1 MPLSFSLAAHFVRA
15 ETALGAVQYRAI
27 QSAMERLTGARHAV
41 VRVGD
46 LDIPIL
52 RAGRGPVLLALHGF
66 SDRKETWLTALP
78 WLARAFDVIAPDLPG
93 FGAAPA
99 VAPDRATVVAQVATL
114 LGLLDALGLQRVHVA
129 GNSMGGG
136 IAARLAHDHPE
147 RVRSVALLAAAG
159 PAGFHPITQA
169 RLDAG
174 HNPLLPTSFADFLEL
189 ITLSYAHRPPWPRPL
204 LRHVAGVWMARH
216 AEHRAHFERMIA
228 PQNGEG
234 VPETMRRPG
243 VPALVV
249 YGREER
255 IVHPRN
261 RELFLDGLGA
271 GSLVLSDV
279 GHAPHLEAPR
289 KVVAAMVELAGLA
302 R

>member
-1 MPLSFSLAAHFVRA
+1 MPPFPALNTRLERA
-15 ETALGAVQYRAI
+15 EAAIGGVQYRAV
-27 QSAMERLTGARHAV
+27 QRTMERLTRAKHSV

-78 WLARAFDVIAPDLPG
+78 WLARSFDVIAPDLPG
-93 FGAAPA
+93 FGGAPVVAPA
-99 VAPDRATVVAQVATL
+99 RATVVAQVATM
-114 LGLLDALGLQRVHVA
+114 LGLLDALGLDRVHVV

-136 IAARLAHDHPE
+136 IAARLAHDHPA

-174 HNPLLPTSFADFLEL
+174 NNPLLPTSFDAFLDL
-189 ITLSYAHRPPWPRPL
+189 IALGYARRPPWPRPL
-204 LRHVAGVWMARH
+204 LRHVAGQWMARH
-216 AEHRAHFERMIA
+216 VEHRDHFERMIA
-228 PQNGEG
+228 PQPGEG
-234 VPETMRRPG
+234 VPEVMQRPG
-243 VPALVV
+243 MAALVV

-261 RELFLDGLGA
+261 RELFVDGLGA
-271 GSLVLSDV
+271 RLLLLSDV

-289 KVVAAMVELAGLA
+289 KVAAALRELAALA